1 MPFQLTCIPNILVAY
16 RYSAVSTAARVYI
29 LVYVVNNARTFDFCS
44 SIYSVNFLIGELEY
58 RYYFYKNDAKF
69 IYFTNMKTL
78 YAHMIYIN

>member
-1 MPFQLTCIPNILVAY
+1 M
-16 RYSAVSTAARVYI
+16 STAARVYI

-44 SIYSVNFLIGELEY
+44 SIYSVNFLIGELEH